1 MELVMKDVFDQTG
14 LKQREVGEFVYAAQ
28 SWAKKRRVITRLE
41 YGEQGNNPRYVVT
54 NLADEPQALYGD
66 LYCQRGEA
74 ENRIRQAQVGLFAT
88 RTSCHHLQSKQLRML
103 LAALGLCAH

>member
-1 MELVMKDVFDQTG
+1 MKDAFEHTG

-28 SWAKKRRVITRLE
+28 SWARERRVITRLE

-54 NLADEPQALYGD
+54 NLTGEPEVLSDD

-74 ENRIRQAQVGLFAT
+74 ENRIKEAQVGLFAT
-88 RTSCHHLQSKQLRML
+88 RTSCQLVQLRQRL
-103 LAALGLCAH
+103 V